1 MSTASSI
8 QKIVGKDGTQL
19 MGSYSLYIGQLIV
32 TLASEQKR
40 DDPNYLVLACQI
52 LVFISII
59 LARNYKNKKVSTV
72 DKECQSEPGNG
83 EPQELMTPF

>member
-40 DDPNYLVLACQI
+40 DDPNYLVIACQI

-59 LARNYKNKKVSTV
+59 LARNYKNKSVTTV

-83 EPQELMTPF
+83 ELMTPY